1 MPFLKALFGGR
12 KQQEPFDPNPGF
24 IDVMPARPYR
34 VLHADLPFYADP
46 ECRNQIR
53 GARLVILQCEDPLQ
67 KQRTIE
73 CMPAVKDYRQDQ
85 IVQWEINHNR
95 LWDEA
100 WYVRPESGAKEKA
113 WTRSVEFVGRICRPG
128 PGSS

>member
-34 VLHADLPFYADP
+34 VLHA
-46 ECRNQIR
+46 
-53 GARLVILQCEDPLQ
+53 
-67 KQRTIE
+67 
-73 CMPAVKDYRQDQ
+73 
-85 IVQWEINHNR
+85 QWEINHNR

-100 WYVRPESGAKEKA
+100 WYVSPESGAKEKA
-113 WTRSVEFVGRICRPG
+113 WTRSVEFVGRIYRPG

>member
-1 MPFLKALFGGR
+1 
-12 KQQEPFDPNPGF
+12 
-24 IDVMPARPYR
+24 
-34 VLHADLPFYADP
+34 
-46 ECRNQIR
+46 
-53 GARLVILQCEDPLQ
+53 
-67 KQRTIE
+67 
-73 CMPAVKDYRQDQ
+73 VKDYRQDQ

-100 WYVRPESGAKEKA
+100 WYMRPESGAKEKA